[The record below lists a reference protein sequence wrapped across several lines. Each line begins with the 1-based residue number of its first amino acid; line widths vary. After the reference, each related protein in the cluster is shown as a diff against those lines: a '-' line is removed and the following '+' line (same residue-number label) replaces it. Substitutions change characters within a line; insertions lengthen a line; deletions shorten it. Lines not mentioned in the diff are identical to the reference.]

1 MNDAKE
7 RDDDSPTAVIDE
19 PKMSEGDR
27 VRLRT
32 YHREFFSGIVVY
44 GMVVIATAVFVG
56 DDPAMPK
63 RLILLLPLL
72 PALWSARAI
81 ARSLGRA
88 DEFERANQLEAMA
101 VGFGAAMIAAM
112 TVGFLGM
119 HADPNRFN
127 QVSPWIIYSVGMIAW
142 GSTLALRNRKHA

>member
-1 MNDAKE
+1 MTD
-7 RDDDSPTAVIDE
+7 RDHKPATAVIDE
-19 PKMSEGDR
+19 PRMSEGDR
-27 VRLRT
+27 DRLRT
-32 YHREFFSGIVVY
+32 YHREFFPGILVY
-44 GMVVIATAVFVG
+44 GVVVVATAIAVG
-56 DDPAMPK
+56 DDPSMPK
-63 RLILLLPLL
+63 RLLLLLPLL

-101 VGFGAAMIAAM
+101 IGFGAAMVGAM

-142 GSTLALRNRKHA
+142 GLTLGLKNRQHS

>member
-1 MNDAKE
+1 MTNP
-7 RDDDSPTAVIDE
+7 DDEPTTAVIDE

-27 VRLRT
+27 DRLRT
-32 YHREFFSGIVVY
+32 YHREFFPGIVVY
-44 GMVVIATAVFVG
+44 GVVVIATALLVG

-63 RLILLLPLL
+63 RLLLLLPLV

-88 DEFERANQLEAMA
+88 DEFERATQLEAMA
-101 VGFGAAMIAAM
+101 VGFGAAMVASM

-119 HADPNRFN
+119 HAEPNRFN
-127 QVSPWIIYSVGMIAW
+127 QVSPWIIYSVGMGAW
-142 GSTLALRNRKHA
+142 GLTLSLKNRQHS